1 MARPGDRF
9 AIIEAPY
16 CSPLCLTIPCHPG
29 SAVETAKKN
38 VAVLATCQALLFTNN
53 STAIALNGLAGYALA
68 ANKALATLPV
78 TAWVIGGALSTLP
91 ASLLMKRIGRR
102 AGFTVGAL
110 MGMVGAAICSVAL
123 YLEAFWL
130 FCFGTMVFGV
140 YNAVAQYYRFA
151 AADAASSDFKAK
163 AISLVLAGGLVGG
176 IVGPETSKLTVDLLA
191 TTYLG
196 AYLSLIGFLVL
207 VVLVVQW
214 LDIPVPPATAH
225 GEPTRPLA
233 QIMVQPVFVVAV
245 LAAAIAYGVMN
256 LLMTATPLAMG
267 LCGHPYSA
275 AATVIGWHVI
285 GMFGPSFFTG
295 SLITRF
301 GVLQVM
307 AAGALLLYVVVAIA
321 LSGVSIPHFWF
332 ALVLLGVGWNFLY
345 IGGTTLITEACTPPE
360 RAKTQGA
367 NDLIIFVVMATSSFS
382 SGLLLEK
389 SGWQML
395 NYLAL
400 PFVTAAAIA
409 VLWLLARRRV
419 AAGA

>member
-1 MARPGDRF
+1 
-9 AIIEAPY
+9 
-16 CSPLCLTIPCHPG
+16 
-29 SAVETAKKN
+29 VETAKKN

-53 STAIALNGLAGYALA
+53 STAIALNGLVGYALA

-110 MGMVGAAICSVAL
+110 TGMLGAAICSLAL
-123 YLEAFWL
+123 GLGNFWL

-151 AADAASSDFKAK
+151 AADAASADFKAK

-176 IVGPETSKLTVDLLA
+176 IVGPELSKLTVDFLA
-191 TTYLG
+191 TRYLG

-214 LDIPVPPATAH
+214 LDIPVPTAALQK
-225 GEPTRPLA
+225 EPTRPLA
-233 QIMVQPVFVVAV
+233 QILVQPVFVVAV
-245 LAAAIAYGVMN
+245 LAAAIGYGVMN

-275 AATVIGWHVI
+275 AATVISWHVI

-295 SLITRF
+295 SLIKRF

-307 AAGALLLYVVVAIA
+307 AAGALLLYVVMAIA
-321 LSGVSIPHFWF
+321 LSGISIAHFWF
-332 ALVLLGVGWNFLY
+332 ALVILGVGWNFLF
-345 IGGTTLITEACTPPE
+345 IGGTTLIIEACTPAE

-367 NDLIIFVVMATSSFS
+367 NDLIIFVMMASSSFT

-389 SGWQML
+389 SGWEVL

-409 VLWLLARRRV
+409 VLWLLFRRRV

>member
-1 MARPGDRF
+1 MD
-9 AIIEAPY
+9 
-16 CSPLCLTIPCHPG
+16 
-29 SAVETAKKN
+29 TAKKN

-102 AGFTVGAL
+102 AGFTAGAL
-110 MGMVGAAICSVAL
+110 VGMVGAGVCAL
-123 YLEAFWL
+123 ALTLGNFWL
-130 FCFGTMVFGV
+130 FCFGAMVFGV
-140 YNAVAQYYRFA
+140 YNAVGQYYRFA
-151 AADAASSDFKAK
+151 AADAASADFKAK

-176 IVGPETSKLTVDLLA
+176 IVGPEVSKLTVDLLA
-191 TTYLG
+191 TRYLG

-207 VVLVVQW
+207 VVLVVR
-214 LDIPVPPATAH
+214 LIDIPVPTAAEH
-225 GEPTRPLA
+225 AEPGRPLA
-233 QIMVQPVFVVAV
+233 KIMVQPAFVVAV
-245 LAAAIAYGVMN
+245 LGAAVGYGVMN

-295 SLITRF
+295 SLIKRF
-301 GVLQVM
+301 GVLRVM
-307 AAGALLLYVVVAIA
+307 LAGALLLYVCIGIA
-321 LSGVSIPHFWF
+321 LSGISIPHFWF

-345 IGGTTLITEACTPPE
+345 IGGTTLITEACTPSE

-367 NDLIIFVVMATSSFS
+367 NDLCIFIMMAISSFT
-382 SGLLLEK
+382 SGVLLETN
-389 SGWQML
+389 GWQML

-400 PFVTAAAIA
+400 PFVTLAAAA
-409 VLWLLARRRV
+409 LLWLFARRRV
-419 AAGA
+419 AAVA

>member
-1 MARPGDRF
+1 M
-9 AIIEAPY
+9 
-16 CSPLCLTIPCHPG
+16 
-29 SAVETAKKN
+29 ETAKKN

-53 STAIALNGLAGYALA
+53 STAIALNGLVGYALA

-110 MGMVGAAICSVAL
+110 TGMLGAAICSLAL
-123 YLEAFWL
+123 GLGNFWL

-151 AADAASSDFKAK
+151 AADAASADFKAK

-176 IVGPETSKLTVDLLA
+176 IVGPELSKLTVDFLA
-191 TTYLG
+191 TRYLG

-214 LDIPVPPATAH
+214 LDIPVPTAALQK
-225 GEPTRPLA
+225 EPTRPLA
-233 QIMVQPVFVVAV
+233 QILVQPVFVVAV
-245 LAAAIAYGVMN
+245 LAAAIGYGVMN

-275 AATVIGWHVI
+275 AATVISWHVI

-295 SLITRF
+295 SLIKRF

-307 AAGALLLYVVVAIA
+307 AAGALLLYVVMAIA
-321 LSGVSIPHFWF
+321 LSGISIAHFWF
-332 ALVLLGVGWNFLY
+332 ALVILGVGWNFLF
-345 IGGTTLITEACTPPE
+345 IGGTTLIIEACTPAE

-367 NDLIIFVVMATSSFS
+367 NDLIIFVMMASSSFT

-389 SGWQML
+389 SGWEVL

-409 VLWLLARRRV
+409 VLWLLFRRRV

>member
-1 MARPGDRF
+1 M
-9 AIIEAPY
+9 
-16 CSPLCLTIPCHPG
+16 
-29 SAVETAKKN
+29 ETAKKN
-38 VAVLATCQALLFTNN
+38 VAVLAACQALLFTNN

-102 AGFTVGAL
+102 TGFTVGAL
-110 MGMVGAAICSVAL
+110 TGMVGAAICCLAL
-123 YLEAFWL
+123 YLGNFWL

-151 AADAASSDFKAK
+151 AADAASADFKAK

-176 IVGPETSKLTVDLLA
+176 ILGPETSKLTVDLLA
-191 TTYLG
+191 TPFLG

-207 VVLVVQW
+207 VVLVVQQ
-214 LDIPVPPATAH
+214 LDIPVPAAAAH
-225 GEPTRPLA
+225 REPTRPLA
-233 QIMVQPVFVVAV
+233 QIMAQPVFVVAV
-245 LAAAIAYGVMN
+245 LAAAIGYGVMN

-295 SLITRF
+295 SLIKRF

-307 AAGALLLYVVVAIA
+307 AAGALLLYAVVAVA
-321 LSGVSIPHFWF
+321 LSGIGIANFWF
-332 ALVLLGVGWNFLY
+332 ALVILGVGWNFLY

-389 SGWQML
+389 SGWQTL

-400 PFVTAAAIA
+400 PFVTAAAVA
-409 VLWLLARRRV
+409 VLWLLVRRRSV
-419 AAGA
+419 AAA

>member
-1 MARPGDRF
+1 M
-9 AIIEAPY
+9 
-16 CSPLCLTIPCHPG
+16 
-29 SAVETAKKN
+29 ETAKKN

-110 MGMVGAAICSVAL
+110 TGMVGASICSVAL
-123 YLEAFWL
+123 YFGNFWL

-151 AADAASSDFKAK
+151 AADAASADFKAK

-176 IVGPETSKLTVDLLA
+176 IVGPELSKHTVDLLA
-191 TTYLG
+191 THYLG
-196 AYLSLIGFLVL
+196 AYLSLIGFLAL

-214 LDIPVPPATAH
+214 LDIPVPAAAAHKEPA
-225 GEPTRPLA
+225 RPLA
-233 QIMVQPVFVVAV
+233 QIMAQPVFVVAV
-245 LAAAIAYGVMN
+245 LAAAIAYGVMS

-295 SLITRF
+295 SLIKRF

-321 LSGVSIPHFWF
+321 LSGIGVAHFWF

-360 RAKTQGA
+360 RAKTQGV

-389 SGWQML
+389 SGWQLL

-400 PFVTAAAIA
+400 PFVTAAAVA
-409 VLWLLARRRV
+409 VLWLLARGRV